1 MSQSSIRNAK
11 GEVIG
16 AKLSITGAKYENT
29 GSYEC
34 KVTNSHGEATD
45 LAQINVAKVFD
56 FEGSGADEP
65 L

>member
-1 MSQSSIRNAK
+1 MSQSSIRNAQ

-16 AKLSITGAKYENT
+16 AKFTITGATHENT

-34 KVTNSHGEATD
+34 KVTNTHGENKD
-45 LAQINVAKVFD
+45 LAQINVAPVLFP
-56 FEGSGADEP
+56 GSGADEP